1 MKSLTEYVTES
12 RISPF
17 ELKKYV
23 KSSITNSSNYNDYI
37 QYLKTVIEGLNEGI
51 VENIRYY
58 KGKEAVDAEKFS
70 MIIDDLMEFVKKSIK

>member
-1 MKSLTEYVTES
+1 MISLLEYITES

-23 KSSITNSSNYNDYI
+23 KSSITNSSNYNDYV
-37 QYLKTVIEGLNEGI
+37 QYLKTIIEGINEGI

-58 KGKEAVDAEKFS
+58 KGKEAEDAEKFS
-70 MIIDDLMEFVKKSIK
+70 MVVDDLMEFVKKSIK

>member
-1 MKSLTEYVTES
+1 MKSLIEYVTES

-23 KSSITNSSNYNDYI
+23 KSSITNSSNYNDYV
-37 QYLKTVIEGLNEGI
+37 QYLKTIIEGLNEGI

-58 KGKEAVDAEKFS
+58 KGKEADDAEKFS

>member
-1 MKSLTEYVTES
+1 M
-12 RISPF
+12 SPS

-37 QYLKTVIEGLNEGI
+37 QYLNTIIEGLNEGI

-58 KGKEAVDAEKFS
+58 KGKEAEDAEKFS

>member
-1 MKSLTEYVTES
+1 M
-12 RISPF
+12 SPY
-17 ELKKYV
+17 ELLKYV

-37 QYLKTVIEGLNEGI
+37 QYLNTIIEGLNEGI

-58 KGKEAVDAEKFS
+58 KGKEAEDAEKFS

>member
-1 MKSLTEYVTES
+1 MINLTEYITES

-37 QYLKTVIEGLNEGI
+37 QYLNTIIEGLNEGI
-51 VENIRYY
+51 VKNIRYY
-58 KGKEAVDAEKFS
+58 KGKEADDAEKFS
-70 MIIDDLMEFVKKSIK
+70 MIVDDLMEFVKKSIK